1 MSGSYF
7 KYVVQSYD
15 LGVKRAVEH
24 LVENT
29 KGNLVMIKSDTW
41 KGRNLLGEL
50 IEQTLR
56 NITESAFPDRKV
68 FIVSNI
74 KDLNRQFFIEN
85 RLDGILTTTDTDAI
99 RIVGRMKKWGIEVP
113 EHARLVSYGN
123 TELTLYNEPAITV
136 IDCKYEEMAEK
147 TAQLISKGKNVGAF
161 EQHIIQP
168 ELILRQT

>member
-29 KGNLVMIKSDTW
+29 SGNLVMIKSDTW

-50 IEQTLR
+50 IEQTLL
-56 NITESAFPDRKV
+56 NITESDFPDREV
-68 FIVSNI
+68 FIVSNLQE
-74 KDLNRQFFIEN
+74 LNRLFFIEHK
-85 RLDGILTTTDTDAI
+85 LEGIFTTTDTDAI
-99 RIVGRMKKWGIEVP
+99 RILGRMKKWGIKVP
-113 EHARLVSYGN
+113 EQARLVSYGN
-123 TELTLYNEPAITV
+123 TELTLYNDPAITV
-136 IDCKYEEMAEK
+136 VDCKYEQMAEK
-147 TAQLISKGKNVGAF
+147 TAQLIEMGKKTGSY

-168 ELILRQT
+168 ELILRET